1 MIMNRQTFTLTLRE
15 ARMIAPGVRHLAF
28 TREDGA
34 NLNYIPGQFITVHID
49 TDTGIARRSY
59 SIASIPG
66 QSAYIEIAVSYVEG
80 GLATELFANLAIGDV
95 LTASGPFGRLILR
108 DEQPKRYFL
117 IATGTGVTP
126 YRAMLPELAQR
137 LNNQPELSVVVL
149 FGTRTREDLLYSAD
163 FLEFA
168 KQQPRFSYRACYS
181 RMQPETDYEC
191 QGYVQNIFDEFKPD
205 PENDIFYLCGNPNMI
220 DASFAKLTE
229 LGFPSQ
235 NVRREKYV
243 SSK

>member
-1 MIMNRQTFTLTLRE
+1 MNRQTFTLTLQE

-28 TREDGA
+28 TRDDGEILA
-34 NLNYIPGQFITVHID
+34 YVPGQFITVHIN
-49 TDTGIARRSY
+49 TDLGLARRSY

-66 QSAYIEIAVSYVEG
+66 QSSYIEIAVSYVAG
-80 GLATELFANLAIGDV
+80 GLATELFANMEVGTT

-108 DEQPKRYFL
+108 EEQPKRYFL
-117 IATGTGVTP
+117 VATGTGVTP

-137 LNNQPELSVVVL
+137 LNNEPELAVTVL
-149 FGTRTREDLLYSAD
+149 FGTRTREDILYSED

-168 KQQPRFSYRACYS
+168 KQHPRFNYRACYS
-181 RMQPETDYEC
+181 RMQPDTDYEC
-191 QGYVQNIFDEFKPD
+191 QGYVQNIFDEFKPN
-205 PENDIFYLCGNPNMI
+205 PENDIFYLCGNPHMI

>member
-1 MIMNRQTFTLTLRE
+1 MIMNRQTFTLILRE

-28 TREDGA
+28 SREDGA
-34 NLNYIPGQFITVHID
+34 SLNYIPGQFITVHID
-49 TDTGIARRSY
+49 ADTGVARRSY

-66 QSAYIEIAVSYVEG
+66 RSGYIEIAVSYVEG
-80 GLATELFANLAIGDV
+80 GLATALFASLEVGDI

-108 DEQPKRYFL
+108 EEQPKRYFL
-117 IATGTGVTP
+117 IATGTGITP

-137 LNNQPELSVVVL
+137 LNDQPELSVAVL
-149 FGTRTREDLLYSAD
+149 FGTRTREDLLYSED
-163 FLEFA
+163 FIEFA

-181 RMQPETDYEC
+181 RMQPEADYEY

-205 PENDIFYLCGNPNMI
+205 PENDVFYLCGNPNMI